1 MYFLVFKTQGYQNDS
16 FWIDLREGN
25 VPAAAYHVLLVL
37 WDVERLTLKIVL
49 KASTKDEA
57 VHMGP
62 CGCKN
67 HEVLFS

>member
-37 WDVERLTLKIVL
+37 WDVERQIELL
-49 KASTKDEA
+49 
-57 VHMGP
+57 
-62 CGCKN
+62 
-67 HEVLFS
+67 